1 MSTPASKKRR
11 LDTANA
17 TLRRP
22 FTSPIIKRPKAPED
36 PAISKAP
43 HSLSSKAQNSRQII
57 EALDEKIHDSL
68 DDSPITSPQKAHKT
82 HNSPKLKS
90 PVLSHTENPLL
101 SLVAQHKKEQIQRL
115 KQLDQELEMVRQA
128 QRIVSQS
135 KSKRPGEPVDQELR
149 DLIVKWQSGSRQA
162 AEELF
167 EIVKERVSKYVAF
180 ISLNWSPSS
189 QILLTM
195 WLSAGG
201 IKAWKEMQQKQKQFY
216 QGFDEAPMPRP
227 QMGSRDE
234 NAEIPGSDDE
244 PDDNSL
250 ASSGMHP
257 STQESLEE
265 ADEVE
270 CLTLATPCDSS

>member
-22 FTSPIIKRPKAPED
+22 FTSPIIKRPKATED

-43 HSLSSKAQNSRQII
+43 HPLSSKAQNSRQII

-68 DDSPITSPQKAHKT
+68 DDSPIASPQKAHKT

-149 DLIVKWQSGSRQA
+149 DLIGKWQSGSRQA

-167 EIVKERVSKYVAF
+167 VIVKERVS
-180 ISLNWSPSS
+180 N
-189 QILLTM
+189 
-195 WLSAGG
+195 AGG

-250 ASSGMHP
+250 ASSEMHP

-265 ADEVE
+265 ADEINYDK
-270 CLTLATPCDSS
+270 LADIAGFKNAESVSAC